1 MQNIGK
7 VLEEEIKASMPQDV
21 YYYRFKDNAASF
33 GGGNNTRFTSHN
45 ICDCMAITNDYVF
58 LLELKSHKGSSIPF
72 TCIRKNQIEE
82 MSKVDHIRIKPYFI
96 LNYREKEMTYGV
108 EAKKLKNFMETTER
122 KSIPFDWCRENG
134 IEITGIKKKVRFK
147 YELEE
152 FFNKASHDHHI
163 SWMLV

>member
-7 VLEEEIKASMPQDV
+7 ILEEEIKSSMPPGV

-33 GGGNNTRFTSHN
+33 SGGDNTRFTSHN
-45 ICDCMAITNDYVF
+45 ICDCMAVTNEYVF

-82 MSKVDHIRIKPYFI
+82 MSKVDHIRIKPYSI
-96 LNYREKEMTYGV
+96 LNFREKEKTFAV
-108 EAKKLKNFMETTER
+108 EARELKNFMETTER

-134 IEITGIKKKVRFK
+134 IEITGIKKKVK
-147 YELEE
+147 YRYLLDE
-152 FFNKASHDHHI
+152 FFGRA
-163 SWMLV
+163 